1 MNELATAKAIAS
13 GALPSPQRI
22 GDSSLVSL
30 RISGTGAAERPAL
43 GELVWRDPKI
53 WLTSETIARCSG
65 LSVILDHP
73 ASSSLN
79 PAEFAARS
87 VGSVLYPYIAD
98 RAGVENIDGPD
109 LWGIARLFLDPDQ
122 VAALPD
128 MSTSPS
134 VTFTATD
141 GNQTITLPD
150 GQKCLAESSPS
161 LIDHVAIVTD
171 GAGVWDKRGINSG
184 VRSDSRK
191 GTQSMPDENEGG
203 GNIDPLMTGFM
214 DALDK
219 KLDPLMKRMDAL
231 EAQKGAGVLSDA
243 ATRRDEE
250 QREWLK
256 RDPEECARDDAEEAT
271 EREKME
277 KAGEPK
283 EVAADKARGAR
294 KDRMTK
300 RRNDAARGRSA
311 ADAEAERK
319 NRGECADAQARADSA
334 AVAFGERSPPPMSG
348 EKSVAYRQRLLG
360 RFQRHSPDFKNID
373 LYAINDAT
381 LLSGIETRIYA
392 DAVKAS
398 AVATLPDVLTYTTRA
413 GEGGH
418 QITEARGKHTFIADL
433 KRDSMRVTK
442 FNTPERG
449 AH

>member
-1 MNELATAKAIAS
+1 MNELETAKAIAT

-22 GDSSLVSL
+22 GDSSLVAL
-30 RISGTGAAERPAL
+30 RISGTGAAERPSL
-43 GELVWRDPKI
+43 GELVWRDPEI
-53 WLTSETIARCSG
+53 WLSPETISRCNG

-79 PAEFAARS
+79 PAEYAARS

-98 RAGVENIDGPD
+98 RAGTENTDGPD
-109 LWGIARLFLDPDQ
+109 LWGIARLFLDPEQ

-134 VTFTATD
+134 VTFTGAD
-141 GNQTITLPD
+141 GNQMITLPD
-150 GQKCLAESSPS
+150 GQRCLVEGSAS
-161 LIDHVAIVTD
+161 LIDHVAITTEC
-171 GAGVWDKRGINSG
+171 GGVWDKGLPNSG
-184 VRSDSRK
+184 IRSDSK
-191 GTQSMPDENEGG
+191 GKPMTTENEGG

-219 KLDPLMKRMDAL
+219 KLDPLVKRMDAL
-231 EAQKGAGVLSDA
+231 EAQKGAGTLSDA
-243 ATRRDEE
+243 ASRRDEE

-256 RDPEECARDDAEEAT
+256 RDPEECARDDSEEAA

-277 KAGEPK
+277 AAGEPK

-294 KDRMTK
+294 KDRMAK
-300 RRNDAARGRSA
+300 RRNDAARSRSA
-311 ADAEAERK
+311 SDAEAERK
-319 NRGECADAQARADSA
+319 NRGECADAQARADRA

-348 EKSVAYRQRLLG
+348 ENSVAYRQRLLG
-360 RFQRHSPDFKNID
+360 RFQRHSPDFKDVD

-381 LLSGIETRIYA
+381 LLSGVETRIYA

-398 AVATLPDVLTYTTRA
+398 AVATLPDTLTYVTRA

-442 FNTPERG
+442 FNTPEHGTR
-449 AH
+449 